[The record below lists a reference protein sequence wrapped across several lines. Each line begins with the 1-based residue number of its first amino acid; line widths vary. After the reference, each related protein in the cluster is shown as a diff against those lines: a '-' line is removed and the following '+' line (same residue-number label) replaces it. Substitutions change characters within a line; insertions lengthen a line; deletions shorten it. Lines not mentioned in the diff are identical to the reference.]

1 LWRQIIQY
9 GKRGKNTFIYMSSF
23 SVASFAKL
31 RSQQLFNENMMTQI
45 DKKWQFWIDRGG
57 TFTDIVALK
66 PDGQLVAH
74 KLLSVDTEHYND
86 AAMYGIRTILGIGP
100 DDILPT
106 ENIASIKMGTTVGT
120 NALLER
126 KGEPTALVITRGFRD
141 ALRIGYQN
149 RPDIFALKIELP
161 DLLYDEVI
169 EINERYSASGEELEA
184 VDTESARVELK
195 RIYQSGIRSVAIVL
209 MHAYRYPEHE
219 IQLREI
225 AEKIGFTQISLSH
238 EVSPLMKLISSG
250 ETTVVDAYLSPVLKR
265 YINMITSTLE
275 AGGNNTKLMFMQSS
289 GGLVEASQFRG
300 KDCILSG
307 PAGGIVGAVETSRK
321 AGLDKIV
328 TFDMGGTST
337 DVAHYNGEY
346 ERSFETEIA
355 GVHLR
360 SPMLY
365 IHTVAAGG
373 GSILHFDAG
382 RFRVGPDSAGSEPGP
397 ASYRKGGPLTITDC
411 NLMLGKINPKHFPH
425 VFGHNADMPL
435 DTEVV
440 KEKFSVLAQE
450 VSKITGEK
458 HSAEQV
464 AEGFL
469 KIAIENMAN
478 AIKKISIQRGYDTK
492 EYALCCFGGA
502 GAQHACGVADA
513 LGISKIL
520 IHPLAGV
527 LSAYGMGLADQ
538 RIMKEQAV
546 EKKLESS
553 LIEELQGVVAEL
565 ETTGRKE
572 MRVQGVAE
580 ENIRALHKV
589 HVKYKDAGTSIIVD
603 LVSENE
609 IKSAFENEHKSRF
622 GFVME
627 GKELFIEAVSTEIIG
642 SGEKMHEGSLSD
654 SSLSEEKENTGLSE
668 TTMYTCGEFHK
679 TPVFRREELEIGGDG
694 AIGPAVIVET
704 NTTVIIEPGWKAEL
718 RKSQELVLERV
729 VPLPKRE
736 SVGTE
741 ADPVMLEI
749 FNNRFMS
756 IAQQM
761 GYTLQNTA
769 YSVNIKER
777 LDFSCAVF
785 NRDGDLIANAPHIP
799 VHLGSMGESVK
810 AMIRKYPDM
819 EEGDVFM
826 LNSPFEGGTH
836 LPDITVITPVFHD
849 GNVEFYVASRG
860 HHADIGGVT
869 PGSIPPESGHI
880 EEEGVITGGQRIVAG
895 GKFLEDEVAEWL
907 NSNKYPARNPFQ
919 NIADLKAQV
928 AANEKGV
935 RELLKLVDHFS
946 METVQAYMQHV
957 MDNAEESVRRVIE
970 VLKDGEYSLSFDDGT
985 VVCVKVNID
994 HGNREAHIDFTRT
1007 SGQHSGNL
1015 NAPVAVCKAAV
1026 LYVFRSLVDRDI
1038 PLNEGCMR
1046 PLRITIPEGS
1056 ILNPEYPAAVVAG
1069 NVETSQ
1075 YIVDSLL
1082 GALGVMAGSQGTMN
1096 NFTFGDEEF
1105 QYYETI
1111 CGGSGAG
1118 EGFDGTSAVQTHMTN
1133 SRITDPEVLEWRFPV
1148 RLEEFSIRE
1157 DSGGDGEYRGG
1168 DGVVRKIR
1176 FLRPMRA
1183 AIISSHRKFAPR
1195 GLNCGEDGKTGRNYV
1210 IRAVNLQIE
1219 ELGDRDITEMNEDDI
1234 FVIETPGAGGFGT
1247 RAKRKS

>member
-1 LWRQIIQY
+1 
-9 GKRGKNTFIYMSSF
+9 MSSF

-994 HGNREAHIDFTRT
+994 HGNREVHIDFTRT

>member
-1 LWRQIIQY
+1 
-9 GKRGKNTFIYMSSF
+9 MSS
-23 SVASFAKL
+23 K
-31 RSQQLFNENMMTQI
+31 NE
-45 DKKWQFWIDRGG
+45 KWQFWIDRGG
-57 TFTDIVALK
+57 TFTDIVARK
-66 PDGQLVAH
+66 PDGRLIAH
-74 KLLSVDTEHYND
+74 KLLSVDPEHYAD
-86 AAMYGIRTILGIGP
+86 AAMHGIRTLLGIETESTM
-100 DDILPT
+100 PT
-106 ENIASIKMGTTVGT
+106 EIISSIKMGTTVGT

-126 KGEPTALVITRGFRD
+126 KGEPTALVITEGFRD
-141 ALRIGYQN
+141 SLRIGYQN

-169 EINERYSASGEELEA
+169 EIRERYSASGEELVALDVE
-184 VDTESARVELK
+184 DARKGLE
-195 RIYQSGIRSVAIVL
+195 RIYSHGIRSLAIVL

-219 IQLREI
+219 LQLRKI
-225 AEKIGFTQISLSH
+225 AEDIGFTQISLSH

-250 ETTVVDAYLSPVLKR
+250 ETTVVDAYLSPVLRR
-265 YINMITSTLE
+265 YIDMIGDTLE
-275 AGGNNTKLMFMQSS
+275 AGGDNTKLMFMQSN
-289 GGLVEASQFRG
+289 GGLVEAAQFKG

-307 PAGGIVGAVETSRK
+307 PAGGIVGAVETSVM
-321 AGLDKIV
+321 AGFEKVV

-346 ERSFETEIA
+346 ERSFETEVA

-397 ASYRKGGPLTITDC
+397 ACYRKGGPLTITDC
-411 NLMLGKINPKHFPH
+411 NLMLGKIDPQHFPH
-425 VFGHNADMPL
+425 VFGHSADMPL
-435 DTEVV
+435 DTVAV
-440 KEKFSVLAQE
+440 KRKFSALAEE
-450 VSKITGEK
+450 VSIFTGEK

-478 AIKKISIQRGYDTK
+478 AVKRISIQRGYDIK
-492 EYALCCFGGA
+492 DYALCCFGGA

-513 LGISKIL
+513 LGIKRIL
-520 IHPLAGV
+520 IHPFAGV

-538 RIMKEQAV
+538 RIMKEHAV
-546 EKKLESS
+546 EKKLGRE
-553 LIEELQGVVAEL
+553 LIAEIRAIAAEL
-565 ETTGRKE
+565 EKSGREE
-572 MRVQGVAE
+572 MLMQGVSDMD
-580 ENIRALHKV
+580 ISALHKV
-589 HVKYKDAGTSIIVD
+589 HVKYQDAGTSIIVD
-603 LVSENE
+603 LGNE
-609 IKSAFENEHKSRF
+609 EEIRNHFENEHKSRF
-622 GFVME
+622 GFTME
-627 GKELFIEAVSTEIIG
+627 NKELVIEAVSTEVIG
-642 SGEKMHEGSLSD
+642 AGESMQESKIVDVIM
-654 SSLSEEKENTGLSE
+654 EKAGKLPD
-668 TTMYTCGEFHK
+668 TTMYTCGAFHS
-679 TPVFRREELEIGGDG
+679 TPVYRREELVTGTETGV
-694 AIGPAVIVET
+694 IGPAIIVET
-704 NTTVIIEPGWKAEL
+704 NTTVVIEPGWKAEITDN
-718 RKSQELVLERV
+718 KELVLERTI
-729 VPLPKRE
+729 PLPKRE
-736 SVGTE
+736 SVDTE

-761 GYTLQNTA
+761 GYTLQNTS

-777 LDFSCAVF
+777 LDFSCALF
-785 NRDGDLIANAPHIP
+785 DEAGNLIANAPHIP
-799 VHLGSMGESVK
+799 VHLGSMGEGVRSI
-810 AMIRKYPDM
+810 IRKFPDM
-819 EEGDVFM
+819 ESGDVFM

-836 LPDITVITPVFHD
+836 LPDITVVTPVFRE
-849 GNVEFYVASRG
+849 GRVAFYVASRG
-860 HHADIGGVT
+860 HHADIGGIT
-869 PGSIPPESGHI
+869 PGSIPPESRHI
-880 EEEGVITGGQRIVAG
+880 EEEGVLTSGQKIVWQ
-895 GKFLEDEVAEWL
+895 GKFLENEMKEWL
-907 NSNKYPARNPFQ
+907 ASGKYPARNPFQ

-928 AANEKGV
+928 AANEKGA
-935 RELLKLVDHFS
+935 RELEKLVEHFS

-985 VVCVKVNID
+985 VIHVRVNID
-994 HGNREAHIDFTRT
+994 HMERTAHIDFTGT
-1007 SGQHSGNL
+1007 SRQHPGNM

-1026 LYVFRSLVDRDI
+1026 LYVFRSLVEKDI

-1046 PLRITIPEGS
+1046 PLMLTIPEKS

-1075 YIVDSLL
+1075 YIVDALF

-1118 EGFDGTSAVQTHMTN
+1118 DGFDGTNAVQTHMTN

-1148 RLEEFSIRE
+1148 RLEEFSVRKG
-1157 DSGGDGEYRGG
+1157 SGGGGEYSGG
-1168 DGVVRKIR
+1168 CGVVRKIR

-1183 AIISSHRKFAPR
+1183 AIISSHRKIPPA
-1195 GLNCGEDGKTGRNYV
+1195 GLNGGENGKVGHNYVVRAGEIMNADGK
-1210 IRAVNLQIE
+1210 IE
-1219 ELGDRDITEMNEDDI
+1219 ELEGRALVDMNKGDL
-1234 FVIETPGAGGFGT
+1234 FVVETPGAGGFGQ
-1247 RAKRKS
+1247 RRKESIK

>member
-1 LWRQIIQY
+1 
-9 GKRGKNTFIYMSSF
+9 MSSF

-450 VSKITGEK
+450 VSKFTGEK

-603 LVSENE
+603 LASESE

-642 SGEKMHEGSLSD
+642 SGEKMHDGSLSG
-654 SSLSEEKENTGLSE
+654 SSLSEEEENTGLPE

-679 TPVFRREELEIGGDG
+679 TPVFRREELKEEGNGV
-694 AIGPAVIVET
+694 IGPAVIVET

-729 VPLPKRE
+729 VPLLKRE

>member
-1 LWRQIIQY
+1 LQNY
-9 GKRGKNTFIYMSSF
+9 NYNG
-23 SVASFAKL
+23 
-31 RSQQLFNENMMTQI
+31 LFDENMMTTI
-45 DKKWQFWIDRGG
+45 NKKWQFWIDRGG
-57 TFTDIVALK
+57 TFTDIVARK
-66 PDGQLVAH
+66 PDGQLLAH
-74 KLLSVDTEHYND
+74 KLLSVDTERYTD
-86 AAMYGIRTILGIGP
+86 AAMHGIRTILGLGP
-100 DDILPT
+100 EDVLPT

-126 KGEPTALVITRGFRD
+126 KGEPTALVVTRGFRD

-169 EINERYSASGEELEA
+169 EINERYSASGEKLET
-184 VDTESARVELK
+184 VDIESARVELE
-195 RIYQSGIRSVAIVL
+195 RIYQSGICSIAIVL

-225 AEKIGFTQISLSH
+225 AEEIGFTQISLSH
-238 EVSPLMKLISSG
+238 EVSPLMKFISSG

-265 YINMITSTLE
+265 YINMITATLE
-275 AGGNNTKLMFMQSS
+275 AGGNNTKLMFMQSG
-289 GGLVEASQFRG
+289 GGLVEASHFRG

-307 PAGGIVGAVETSRK
+307 PAGGIVGAVETSGK
-321 AGLDKIV
+321 AGFDKIV

-346 ERSFETEIA
+346 ERSFETEVA

-397 ASYRKGGPLTITDC
+397 ACYRKGGPLTITDC
-411 NLMLGKINPKHFPH
+411 NLMLGKIDPKHFPH

-440 KEKFSVLAQE
+440 KEKFMALAEE
-450 VSKITGEK
+450 VSEFTGEK
-458 HSAEQV
+458 NSAEQV

-469 KIAIENMAN
+469 KIAIDNMAN

-492 EYALCCFGGA
+492 EYVLCCFGGA

-553 LIEELQGVVAEL
+553 LIEELQGVITEL

-572 MRVQGVAE
+572 MREQGVADDD
-580 ENIRALHKV
+580 IRALHKV

-603 LVSENE
+603 FGTESE
-609 IKSAFENEHKSRF
+609 IKSAFEKEHKNRF

-627 GKELFIEAVSTEIIG
+627 NKELFIEAVSTEIIG
-642 SGEKMHEGSLSD
+642 SGERMHGSSFSESPLSQ
-654 SSLSEEKENTGLSE
+654 EEDGEHTELPE
-668 TTMYTCGEFHK
+668 ITMYTCGQFHK
-679 TPVFRREELEIGGDG
+679 TSIYSRDELKQAEDG
-694 AIGPAVIVET
+694 INGPTVIVET
-704 NTTVIIEPGWKAEL
+704 NTTIIIEPGWKAEL
-718 RKSQELVLERV
+718 RKCQEIVLERV
-729 VPLPKRE
+729 VPLPGRE
-736 SVGTE
+736 SVGIE

-785 NRDGDLIANAPHIP
+785 NRNGDLIANAPHIP

-810 AMIRKYPDM
+810 AIIRKFPDM

-836 LPDITVITPVFHD
+836 LPDITVITPVFYG

-869 PGSIPPESGHI
+869 PGSIPPESRHI
-880 EEEGVITGGQRIVAG
+880 EEEGVITGGKHIVAN
-895 GKFLEDEVAEWL
+895 GKFLEDEISEWL
-907 NSNKYPARNPFQ
+907 NLGKYPARNPFQ

-935 RELLKLVDHFS
+935 KELLKLVEHFS

-970 VLKDGEYSLSFDDGT
+970 FLKDGEYSLSFDDGT
-985 VVCVKVNID
+985 IVCVKVSID
-994 HGNREAHIDFTRT
+994 HENREAHIDFTGT
-1007 SGQHSGNL
+1007 SEQHTGNL

-1026 LYVFRSLVDRDI
+1026 LYAFRSLVDRDI

-1046 PLRITIPEGS
+1046 PLKITIPEGS

-1075 YIVDSLL
+1075 YIVDALF
-1082 GALGVMAGSQGTMN
+1082 GALGIMAGSQGTMN
-1096 NFTFGDEEF
+1096 NFTFGDDEF

-1118 EGFDGTSAVQTHMTN
+1118 DGFDGTSAVQTHMTN

-1148 RLEEFSIRE
+1148 RLEKFSIRE
-1157 DSGGDGEYRGG
+1157 GSGGDGEYHGG
-1168 DGVVRKIR
+1168 DGVVRKVR
-1176 FLRPMRA
+1176 FLKPMRA

-1195 GLNCGEDGKTGRNYV
+1195 GLNGGEDGKAGKNYV
-1210 IRAVNLQIE
+1210 IRTGNSQIE
-1219 ELGDRDITEMNEDDI
+1219 ELDGRNSTEMNQGDV

>member
-1 LWRQIIQY
+1 
-9 GKRGKNTFIYMSSF
+9 
-23 SVASFAKL
+23 
-31 RSQQLFNENMMTQI
+31 MTPI
-45 DKKWQFWIDRGG
+45 NKKWQFWIDRGG
-57 TFTDIVALK
+57 TFTDVVARK
-66 PDGQLVAH
+66 PDGQLIAH
-74 KLLSVDTEHYND
+74 KLLSVDPEHYTD
-86 AAMYGIRTILGIGP
+86 AAIHGIRTILGLGSE
-100 DDILPT
+100 DVLPT
-106 ENIASIKMGTTVGT
+106 EDIASIKMGTTVGT

-126 KGEPTALVITRGFRD
+126 KGEPTALVITRGSRD

-184 VDTESARVELK
+184 VDTENARLELE
-195 RIYQSGIRSVAIVL
+195 RIYRSGIRSIAIVL

-219 IQLREI
+219 IQLHDI
-225 AEKIGFTQISLSH
+225 AEEIGFTQISLSH
-238 EVSPLMKLISSG
+238 EVSPLMKFISSG

-265 YINMITSTLE
+265 YINMITATLE

-321 AGLDKIV
+321 AGFDKIV

-397 ASYRKGGPLTITDC
+397 ACYRKGGPLTITDC
-411 NLMLGKINPKHFPH
+411 NLMLGKIDPKHFPH
-425 VFGHNADMPL
+425 VFGHDADMPL
-435 DTEVV
+435 DSELV
-440 KEKFSVLAQE
+440 KKKFSALAQE
-450 VSKITGEK
+450 VSEFTGEN

-538 RIMKEQAV
+538 RIMKEQAI
-546 EKKLESS
+546 ETKLESG
-553 LIEELQGVVAEL
+553 LIEELHGVVAEL
-565 ETTGRKE
+565 ERTGRKE
-572 MRVQGVAE
+572 MVMQGVADE
-580 ENIRALHKV
+580 DISALHKV

-603 LVSENE
+603 FGSESK
-609 IKSAFENEHKSRF
+609 IKSTFENEHKSRF

-627 GKELFIEAVSTEIIG
+627 NKELFIEAVSTEIIG
-642 SGEKMHEGSLSD
+642 SGEKMQDGSLSN
-654 SSLSEEKENTGLSE
+654 SSLSGGEENTGLLE
-668 TTMYTCGEFHK
+668 TTMYTCGGFHK
-679 TPVFRREELEIGGDG
+679 TPVHRREELKDGGNG
-694 AIGPAVIVET
+694 ITGPAVIVET
-704 NTTVIIEPGWKAEL
+704 NTTVIIEPGWKVEL
-718 RKSQELVLERV
+718 RKGQELVLERV

-785 NRDGDLIANAPHIP
+785 NRKGDLIANAPHIP

-810 AMIRKYPDM
+810 AMIRKFPDM

-849 GNVEFYVASRG
+849 GDVEFYVASRG

-869 PGSIPPESGHI
+869 PGSIPPESRHI
-880 EEEGVITGGQRIVAG
+880 EEEGVITGGKLIVAD

-907 NSNKYPARNPFQ
+907 NSGKYPARNPFQ

-935 RELLKLVDHFS
+935 RELLKLVEHFS

-985 VVCVKVNID
+985 IVSVKVSID
-994 HGNREAHIDFTRT
+994 HENREAHIDFTGT
-1007 SGQHSGNL
+1007 SGQHIGNL

-1075 YIVDSLL
+1075 YIVDSLFA
-1082 GALGVMAGSQGTMN
+1082 ALGVMAGSQGTMN

-1148 RLEEFSIRE
+1148 RVEEFSIRE
-1157 DSGGDGEYRGG
+1157 GSGGDGEYRGG
-1168 DGVVRKIR
+1168 EGVVRKIR
-1176 FLRPMRA
+1176 FLKPMRA
-1183 AIISSHRKFAPR
+1183 AIISSHRKFAPQ
-1195 GLNCGEDGKTGRNYV
+1195 GLNGGENGQIGRNYI
-1210 IRAVNLQIE
+1210 IRTGDSQIE
-1219 ELGDRDITEMNEDDI
+1219 ELGGRDITEMNEGDV

-1247 RAKRKS
+1247 RMKRKS

>member
-1 LWRQIIQY
+1 
-9 GKRGKNTFIYMSSF
+9 
-23 SVASFAKL
+23 
-31 RSQQLFNENMMTQI
+31 MTPI
-45 DKKWQFWIDRGG
+45 NKKWQFWIDRGG
-57 TFTDIVALK
+57 TFTDIVARK
-66 PDGQLVAH
+66 PDGQLLAH
-74 KLLSVDTEHYND
+74 KLLSVDPEHYTD
-86 AAMYGIRTILGIGP
+86 AAMHGIRTILGLGSE
-100 DDILPT
+100 DVLPT
-106 ENIASIKMGTTVGT
+106 EEIASIKMGTTVGT

-184 VDTESARVELK
+184 VDTESARLELE
-195 RIYQSGIRSVAIVL
+195 RIYRSGIRSVAIVL

-219 IQLREI
+219 IQLRDI

-238 EVSPLMKLISSG
+238 EVSLLMKFISSG

-265 YINMITSTLE
+265 YINMITATLE
-275 AGGNNTKLMFMQSS
+275 AGGNNTKLMFMQSN

-307 PAGGIVGAVETSRK
+307 PAGGIVGAVETSGK
-321 AGLDKIV
+321 AGFDKIV

-397 ASYRKGGPLTITDC
+397 ACYRKGGPLTITDC
-411 NLMLGKINPKHFPH
+411 NLMLGKIDPKHFPH

-435 DTEVV
+435 DSDVV
-440 KEKFSVLAQE
+440 KEKFSALAKE
-450 VSKITGEK
+450 VSEFTGEN
-458 HSAEQV
+458 HSAEHV

-513 LGISKIL
+513 LGISRIL

-538 RIMKEQAV
+538 RIMKDQAV
-546 EKKLESS
+546 EKKLESG
-553 LIEELQGVVAEL
+553 LIEELQDVASEL
-565 ETTGRKE
+565 ETAGRE
-572 MRVQGVAE
+572 DMRMQGVAD
-580 ENIRALHKV
+580 ENISALHKV

-603 LVSENE
+603 LGSVEE
-609 IKSAFENEHKSRF
+609 IRNAFETEHKSRF

-627 GKELFIEAVSTEIIG
+627 NKELFIEAVSTEIIG
-642 SGEKMHEGSLSD
+642 SGERMHGGSLSD
-654 SSLSEEKENTGLSE
+654 NSVSGEEENSRLPE
-668 TTMYTCGEFHK
+668 TTMYTYGEFHR
-679 TPVFRREELEIGGDG
+679 TPVFRRAELKIGGNG
-694 AIGPAVIVET
+694 IIGPAMLVET
-704 NTTVIIEPGWKAEL
+704 NTTIIIEPGWRTEL
-718 RKSQELVLERV
+718 RKGQELVLERV
-729 VPLPKRE
+729 IPLPKRE

-785 NRDGDLIANAPHIP
+785 NRNGDLIANAPHIP

-810 AMIRKYPDM
+810 AMKGKFPDM

-836 LPDITVITPVFHD
+836 LPDITVITPVFYT

-860 HHADIGGVT
+860 HHADIGGIT
-869 PGSIPPESGHI
+869 PGSIPPESRHI
-880 EEEGVITGGQRIVAG
+880 DEEGVITGGQLIVAD

-907 NSNKYPARNPFQ
+907 SYGKYPARNPFQ

-928 AANEKGV
+928 AANEKGA
-935 RELLKLVDHFS
+935 RELLKLVEHFS

-985 VVCVKVNID
+985 LVCVKVIID
-994 HGNREAHIDFTRT
+994 RESREAHIDFTGT
-1007 SGQHSGNL
+1007 SRQHPGNL
-1015 NAPVAVCKAAV
+1015 NAPIAVCKAAV

-1075 YIVDSLL
+1075 YIVDALF

-1096 NFTFGDEEF
+1096 NFTFGDEQF

-1118 EGFDGTSAVQTHMTN
+1118 EGFHGTSAVQTHMTN

-1148 RLEEFSIRE
+1148 RLEEFSIR
-1157 DSGGDGEYRGG
+1157 DGSGGEGKYYGG
-1168 DGVVRKIR
+1168 DGVVRKIL
-1176 FLRPMRA
+1176 FLKNMKA
-1183 AIISSHRKFAPR
+1183 AIISSHRNFAPQ
-1195 GLNCGEDGKTGRNYV
+1195 GLGGGENGKTGRNYV
-1210 IRAVNLQIE
+1210 VRAGSSLVE
-1219 ELGDRDITEMNEDDI
+1219 ELGGRDITEMNEGDV
-1234 FVIETPGAGGFGT
+1234 FVIETPGAGGFGK
-1247 RAKRKS
+1247 RPKRKS

>member
-1 LWRQIIQY
+1 
-9 GKRGKNTFIYMSSF
+9 
-23 SVASFAKL
+23 
-31 RSQQLFNENMMTQI
+31 
-45 DKKWQFWIDRGG
+45 
-57 TFTDIVALK
+57 
-66 PDGQLVAH
+66 
-74 KLLSVDTEHYND
+74 
-86 AAMYGIRTILGIGP
+86 
-100 DDILPT
+100 
-106 ENIASIKMGTTVGT
+106 
-120 NALLER
+120 
-126 KGEPTALVITRGFRD
+126 
-141 ALRIGYQN
+141 
-149 RPDIFALKIELP
+149 
-161 DLLYDEVI
+161 
-169 EINERYSASGEELEA
+169 
-184 VDTESARVELK
+184 
-195 RIYQSGIRSVAIVL
+195 
-209 MHAYRYPEHE
+209 
-219 IQLREI
+219 
-225 AEKIGFTQISLSH
+225 
-238 EVSPLMKLISSG
+238 
-250 ETTVVDAYLSPVLKR
+250 
-265 YINMITSTLE
+265 
-275 AGGNNTKLMFMQSS
+275 
-289 GGLVEASQFRG
+289 
-300 KDCILSG
+300 
-307 PAGGIVGAVETSRK
+307 
-321 AGLDKIV
+321 
-328 TFDMGGTST
+328 
-337 DVAHYNGEY
+337 
-346 ERSFETEIA
+346 
-355 GVHLR
+355 
-360 SPMLY
+360 
-365 IHTVAAGG
+365 
-373 GSILHFDAG
+373 
-382 RFRVGPDSAGSEPGP
+382 
-397 ASYRKGGPLTITDC
+397 
-411 NLMLGKINPKHFPH
+411 
-425 VFGHNADMPL
+425 
-435 DTEVV
+435 
-440 KEKFSVLAQE
+440 
-450 VSKITGEK
+450 
-458 HSAEQV
+458 
-464 AEGFL
+464 
-469 KIAIENMAN
+469 MAN
-478 AIKKISIQRGYDTK
+478 AIKKISIRRGYDTK

-553 LIEELQGVVAEL
+553 LVEDLQGVVFEL
-565 ETTGRKE
+565 ERTGREE
-572 MRVQGVAE
+572 MRMQGVAD
-580 ENIRALHKV
+580 ENIRTLHKL

-603 LVSENE
+603 FGAESE

-627 GKELFIEAVSTEIIG
+627 NKELFIEAVSTEIIG
-642 SGEKMHEGSLSD
+642 SEERMHRGSLSD
-654 SSLSEEKENTGLSE
+654 SSLSVEEEDTRLPE
-668 TTMYTCGEFHK
+668 TTMYTCGEFHR
-679 TPVFRREELEIGGDG
+679 TPLFRREELKKCGDEV
-694 AIGPAVIVET
+694 IGPAIIVET
-704 NTTVIIEPGWKAEL
+704 NTTIIIEPGWKAEIMEG
-718 RKSQELVLERV
+718 QELILERS

-810 AMIRKYPDM
+810 AIIRKFPDM
-819 EEGDVFM
+819 EEGNVFM
-826 LNSPFEGGTH
+826 LNSTFEGGTH

-849 GNVEFYVASRG
+849 ENVEFYVASRG
-860 HHADIGGVT
+860 HHADIGGIT

-880 EEEGVITGGQRIVAG
+880 DEEGVITGGQRIVAD
-895 GKFLEDEVAEWL
+895 GKFLEGAVSEWL
-907 NSNKYPARNPFQ
+907 NSGKYPARNPFQ

-928 AANEKGV
+928 AANEKGF
-935 RELLKLVDHFS
+935 RELLKLVEHFS

-985 VVCVKVNID
+985 VVCVKVSID
-994 HGNREAHIDFTRT
+994 HEKREAHIDFSGT

-1026 LYVFRSLVDRDI
+1026 LYVFRSLVDKDI

-1046 PLRITIPEGS
+1046 PLMITIPGRR

-1075 YIVDSLL
+1075 YIVDSLF

-1118 EGFDGTSAVQTHMTN
+1118 EGFDGTGTVQTHMTN

-1148 RLEEFSIRE
+1148 RLEEFSIRK
-1157 DSGGDGEYRGG
+1157 DSGGDGEYHGG
-1168 DGVVRKIR
+1168 DGVVRKIK
-1176 FLRPMRA
+1176 FLKPMRA

-1195 GLNCGEDGKTGRNYV
+1195 GLCGGEDGKTGRNYV
-1210 IRAVNLQIE
+1210 IRAVNSQID
-1219 ELGDRDITEMNEDDI
+1219 ELGGRDITEMDEDDI
-1234 FVIETPGAGGFGT
+1234 FVIETPGAGGFGLKV
-1247 RAKRKS
+1247 KRKS

>member
-1 LWRQIIQY
+1 MDPI
-9 GKRGKNTFIYMSSF
+9 N
-23 SVASFAKL
+23 
-31 RSQQLFNENMMTQI
+31 N
-45 DKKWQFWIDRGG
+45 KWQFWIDRGG
-57 TFTDIVALK
+57 TFTDIVARK
-66 PDGQLVAH
+66 PDGQLIAH
-74 KLLSVDTEHYND
+74 KLLSVDPEHYTD
-86 AAMYGIRTILGIGP
+86 AAIHGIRTILGLGSE
-100 DDILPT
+100 DVLPT

-161 DLLYDEVI
+161 DLLHDEVI

-184 VDTESARVELK
+184 LDIENSRVELE

-209 MHAYRYPEHE
+209 MHAYRYPKHE

-225 AEKIGFTQISLSH
+225 AEEIGFAQISLSH
-238 EVSPLMKLISSG
+238 EVSPLMKFISSG

-265 YINMITSTLE
+265 YISMITSTLE

-289 GGLVEASQFRG
+289 GGLVEASHFRG

-321 AGLDKIV
+321 AGFDKIV

-397 ASYRKGGPLTITDC
+397 ACYRKGGPLTITDC
-411 NLMLGKINPKHFPH
+411 NLMLGKIDPKHFPH

-435 DTEVV
+435 DADVV
-440 KEKFSVLAQE
+440 REKFAALAEE
-450 VSKITGEK
+450 VSEFTGEK
-458 HSAEQV
+458 TSAEQV

-513 LGISKIL
+513 LGISRIL

-527 LSAYGMGLADQ
+527 LSAYGVGLADQ
-538 RIMKEQAV
+538 RIMKEQAI
-546 EKKLESS
+546 EKKLEIS
-553 LIEELQGVVAEL
+553 LIEELQGFVAEL
-565 ETTGRKE
+565 ETIGREE
-572 MRVQGVAE
+572 MRFQGVADE
-580 ENIRALHKV
+580 YISALHKV

-603 LVSENE
+603 FGAESE
-609 IKSAFENEHKSRF
+609 IKSTFEEEHKNRF

-627 GKELFIEAVSTEIIG
+627 NKELFIEAVSTEIIG
-642 SGEKMHEGSLSD
+642 SGEKMHGGSLSD
-654 SSLSEEKENTGLSE
+654 SSPSGEKENTRLPE
-668 TTMYTCGEFHK
+668 TTMYTCGKIHE
-679 TPVFRREELEIGGDG
+679 TPVYRREELKKGEEGV
-694 AIGPAVIVET
+694 IGPAVIVET

-718 RKSQELVLERV
+718 RKGQELILERV
-729 VPLPKRE
+729 DPLPKRE
-736 SVGTE
+736 SIGTE

-785 NRDGDLIANAPHIP
+785 NRNGDLIANAPHIP

-810 AMIRKYPDM
+810 AIIRKFPDM

-849 GNVEFYVASRG
+849 GDVEFYVASRG

-869 PGSIPPESGHI
+869 PGSIPPESRHI
-880 EEEGVITGGQRIVAG
+880 EEEGVITGGQRIVAD

-907 NSNKYPARNPFQ
+907 NSGKYPARNPFQ

-935 RELLKLVDHFS
+935 RELLKLVEHFS

-957 MDNAEESVRRVIE
+957 MNNAEESVRRVIE
-970 VLKDGEYSLSFDDGT
+970 ILKDGEYSLAFDDGT
-985 VVCVKVNID
+985 IVSVKVSID
-994 HGNREAHIDFTRT
+994 HENRKVHIDFTGT
-1007 SGQHSGNL
+1007 SGQHPGNL

-1075 YIVDSLL
+1075 YIVDALF
-1082 GALGVMAGSQGTMN
+1082 GALGVMAASQGTMN

-1157 DSGGDGEYRGG
+1157 GSGGDGEYHGG
-1168 DGVVRKIR
+1168 DGVLRKIR
-1176 FLRPMRA
+1176 FLKSMRA
-1183 AIISSHRKFAPR
+1183 AIISSNRKFAPR
-1195 GLNCGEDGKTGRNYV
+1195 GLCGGEDGKVGRNYV
-1210 IRAVNLQIE
+1210 VRSVDSQTE
-1219 ELGDRDITEMNEDDI
+1219 ELDGRDITEMKEGDV
-1234 FVIETPGAGGFGT
+1234 FVIETPGAGGFGVKT
-1247 RAKRKS
+1247 KRKS

>member
-1 LWRQIIQY
+1 
-9 GKRGKNTFIYMSSF
+9 M
-23 SVASFAKL
+23 ASI
-31 RSQQLFNENMMTQI
+31 N
-45 DKKWQFWIDRGG
+45 KKWQFWIDRGG
-57 TFTDIVALK
+57 TFTDVVARK
-66 PDGQLVAH
+66 PGGQLVAH
-74 KLLSVDTEHYND
+74 KLLSVDPEHYTD
-86 AAMYGIRTILGIGP
+86 AAMHGIRTILGL
-100 DDILPT
+100 DSEDVLPT

-126 KGEPTALVITRGFRD
+126 KGEPTALIITRGFRD

-184 VDTESARVELK
+184 VDTESARLEFE

-225 AEKIGFTQISLSH
+225 AEEIGFTQISLSH
-238 EVSPLMKLISSG
+238 KVSPLMKFISSG

-265 YINMITSTLE
+265 YINMITATLE
-275 AGGNNTKLMFMQSS
+275 AGGNNTKLMFMQSN
-289 GGLVEASQFRG
+289 GGLAEASQFRG

-307 PAGGIVGAVETSRK
+307 PAGGIVGAVETSGK
-321 AGLDKIV
+321 AGFDKIV

-365 IHTVAAGG
+365 INTVAAGG
-373 GSILHFDAG
+373 GSILHFEAG

-397 ASYRKGGPLTITDC
+397 ACYRKGGPLTITDC
-411 NLMLGKINPKHFPH
+411 NLMLGKIDPKHFPH

-435 DTEVV
+435 DLEVV
-440 KEKFSVLAQE
+440 KEKFSALAQE
-450 VSKITGEK
+450 VSDFTGEK
-458 HSAEQV
+458 NSAEQI

-513 LGISKIL
+513 LGISRIL

-553 LIEELQGVVAEL
+553 LIEELQDVVAEL
-565 ETTGRKE
+565 ERTGREE
-572 MRVQGVAE
+572 MKMQGVADE
-580 ENIRALHKV
+580 KINALHKV
-589 HVKYKDAGTSIIVD
+589 HVKYKEAGTSIIVD
-603 LVSENE
+603 FGTETE
-609 IKSAFENEHKSRF
+609 IKTAFENEHKSRF

-627 GKELFIEAVSTEIIG
+627 NKELFIEAVSTEIIG
-642 SGEKMHEGSLSD
+642 SGEKMQEGSLSD
-654 SSLSEEKENTGLSE
+654 SSVSRKEENTRLPE

-679 TPVFRREELEIGGDG
+679 TPVFRREELKFGGDG
-694 AIGPAVIVET
+694 VPGPAIIVET

-718 RKSQELVLERV
+718 RKDQELVLERV

-736 SVGTE
+736 SIGTE

-785 NRDGDLIANAPHIP
+785 NWDGDLIANAPHIP

-810 AMIRKYPDM
+810 AITRKFPDM

-849 GNVEFYVASRG
+849 ENVEFYVASRG
-860 HHADIGGVT
+860 HHADIGGIT
-869 PGSIPPESGHI
+869 PGSIPPESRHI
-880 EEEGVITGGQRIVAG
+880 DEEGVITGGQHIVAN
-895 GKFLEDEVAEWL
+895 GKFLENEVAEWL
-907 NSNKYPARNPFQ
+907 NSGKYPARNPFQ

-935 RELLKLVDHFS
+935 RELLKLVEHFS

-970 VLKDGEYSLSFDDGT
+970 VLKDGEYLLSFDDGT
-985 VVCVKVNID
+985 VVCVKVRID
-994 HGNREAHIDFTRT
+994 HEKREAHIDFSGT
-1007 SGQHSGNL
+1007 SEQHSGNL

-1026 LYVFRSLVDRDI
+1026 LYVFRSLVDKDI

-1075 YIVDSLL
+1075 YIVDSLF

-1096 NFTFGDEEF
+1096 NFTFGDEQF

-1118 EGFDGTSAVQTHMTN
+1118 EGFNGTSAVQTHMTN

-1157 DSGGDGEYRGG
+1157 GSGGEGEYHGG

-1176 FLRPMRA
+1176 FLKPMRA

-1195 GLNCGEDGKTGRNYV
+1195 GLNGGEDGETGRNYV
-1210 IRAVNLQIE
+1210 IIAVNSQID
-1219 ELGDRDITEMNEDDI
+1219 ELGGRGITEMDEDDV
-1234 FVIETPGAGGFGT
+1234 FVIETPGAGGFGL
-1247 RAKRKS
+1247 RVKRKS